1 MNIFKNFKSEEV
13 HVESDA
19 CDEKNQT
26 DLLSD
31 KLAVVIFLFHLLL
44 IFLDEEMIFLFL
56 LFVEIHGESYAT
68 RENEAEEFLSTEGNC
83 LN

>member
-1 MNIFKNFKSEEV
+1 MKSEEIY
-13 HVESDA
+13 VESDA
-19 CDEKNQT
+19 CNEKKQT
-26 DLLSD
+26 GPLSD

-44 IFLDEEMIFLFL
+44 TFLVEEMTFLFL
-56 LFVEIHGESYAT
+56 LFIEIHGESYAT